1 MAKGF
6 PSAQIRGLLAAW
18 VFAAHACA
26 LLVPALLVAVC
37 LRYQDFL
44 ARVSD
49 YPRLFYLAA
58 TVFALASLFE
68 VLQNSLDRWYLTP
81 DCASANGIGLL
92 DGLFY
97 GCLTLGQGLV
107 AVAIGGHSPTVIVIA
122 IAATLAWPLTYLSAV
137 AQFLP
142 LSVVSLLAA
151 LLAWRAFGDPVV
163 FLQFLFTAMTLYFF
177 SLLLRTGQQA
187 LHGFT
192 TLAAC
197 SGVLLLS
204 LAIANGANARSVS
217 WWMLIGVVVVS
228 LLAGRLLW
236 GPLSRLPAS
245 PQSIAMP
252 SET

>member
-1 MAKGF
+1 VAKGF
-6 PSAQIRGLLAAW
+6 PSAQIRGPLAAW
-18 VFAAHACA
+18 VLLAHAYA
-26 LLVPALLVAVC
+26 LLLPALLVAVC
-37 LRYQDFL
+37 LRYQDYL

-58 TVFALASLFE
+58 AVFALASLFE
-68 VLQNSLDRWYLTP
+68 VLQNTRDRWYLTP

-107 AVAIGGHSPTVIVIA
+107 AVAIAGHSSGVVVLA
-122 IAATLAWPLTYLSAV
+122 IAATLAWPLTYLSGV
-137 AQFLP
+137 AAFSP

-163 FLQFLFTAMTLYFF
+163 FLQFLLTAMTLYFF
-177 SLLLRTGQQA
+177 TLLLRTGQQA

-192 TLAAC
+192 AVAAS

-204 LAIANGANARSVS
+204 LAIANGAAGRRVS
-217 WWMLIGVVVVS
+217 WWALLLAVVVS
-228 LLAGRLLW
+228 LIAGRLLW
-236 GPLSRLPAS
+236 TPLSRLQAS
-245 PQSIAMP
+245 PRLSIAEP
-252 SET
+252 